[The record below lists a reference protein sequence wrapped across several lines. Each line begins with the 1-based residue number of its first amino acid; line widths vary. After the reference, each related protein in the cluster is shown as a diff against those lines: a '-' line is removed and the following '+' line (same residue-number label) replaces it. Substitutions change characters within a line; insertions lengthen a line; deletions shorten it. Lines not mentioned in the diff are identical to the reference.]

1 MTRQVCAST
10 PVDKSR
16 DFDDDGK
23 SGLGIDEAVELI
35 DALLIIPRD
44 SHHVFRILSAQRLFS
59 LVSA

>member
-1 MTRQVCAST
+1 
-10 PVDKSR
+10 VDKSR